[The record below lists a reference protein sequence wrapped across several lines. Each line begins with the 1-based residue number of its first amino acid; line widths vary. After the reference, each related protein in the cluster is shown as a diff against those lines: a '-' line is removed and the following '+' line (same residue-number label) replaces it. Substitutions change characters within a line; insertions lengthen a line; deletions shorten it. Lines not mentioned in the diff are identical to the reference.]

1 MNPTAKIQ
9 LFFQISIVHFG
20 PFYYALVYSTDLQQ
34 ITIRHPAFLLSRA
47 QTAMTVRVD
56 NNVKKQFDA
65 LCEQFGMSVNA
76 AVNVFINAV
85 VRTRSIP
92 FTISAEEDQTRKR
105 ALEAFYAP
113 HPETPE
119 LTLDEINEEIRKA
132 RQRAS

>member
-1 MNPTAKIQ
+1 M
-9 LFFQISIVHFG
+9 
-20 PFYYALVYSTDLQQ
+20 
-34 ITIRHPAFLLSRA
+34 A

-92 FTISAEEDQTRKR
+92 FEISAEEDQRSQV
-105 ALEAFYAP
+105 L
-113 HPETPE
+113 
-119 LTLDEINEEIRKA
+119 LDMIYIPV
-132 RQRAS
+132 

>member
-1 MNPTAKIQ
+1 M
-9 LFFQISIVHFG
+9 
-20 PFYYALVYSTDLQQ
+20 
-34 ITIRHPAFLLSRA
+34 A

-56 NNVKKQFDA
+56 NNVKRQFDA

-92 FTISAEEDQTRKR
+92 FTINVEENQTRKR
-105 ALEAFYAP
+105 LLEALYAP

-119 LTLDEINEEIRKA
+119 LTLDEINAEIKAARKERKERLEREKKNKQEA
-132 RQRAS
+132 

>member
-1 MNPTAKIQ
+1 M
-9 LFFQISIVHFG
+9 
-20 PFYYALVYSTDLQQ
+20 
-34 ITIRHPAFLLSRA
+34 A

-56 NNVKKQFDA
+56 NNVKRQFDA

-92 FTISAEEDQTRKR
+92 FEISAKMDPTSQ
-105 ALEAFYAP
+105 ALLEAFYAP

-132 RQRAS
+132 RQERKERLAKEGKI

>member
-1 MNPTAKIQ
+1 M
-9 LFFQISIVHFG
+9 
-20 PFYYALVYSTDLQQ
+20 
-34 ITIRHPAFLLSRA
+34 A

-56 NNVKKQFDA
+56 NNVKRQFDA

-92 FTISAEEDQTRKR
+92 FSISAEEDLTRKR
-105 ALEAFYAP
+105 LLDALYAP

-119 LTLDEINEEIRKA
+119 LTLDEINAEIKAAREERKE
-132 RQRAS
+132 RLEREKMNK

>member
-1 MNPTAKIQ
+1 M
-9 LFFQISIVHFG
+9 
-20 PFYYALVYSTDLQQ
+20 
-34 ITIRHPAFLLSRA
+34 A

-56 NNVKKQFDA
+56 NNIKRQFDA

-105 ALEAFYAP
+105 LLESLYEP

-119 LTLDEINEEIRKA
+119 MTLDEINAEIKAA
-132 RQRAS
+132 RQERKERLEREKMNKQYA

>member
-1 MNPTAKIQ
+1 M
-9 LFFQISIVHFG
+9 
-20 PFYYALVYSTDLQQ
+20 
-34 ITIRHPAFLLSRA
+34 A

-56 NNVKKQFDA
+56 NNVKRQFDA

-92 FTISAEEDQTRKR
+92 FTINVEEDQTRKR
-105 ALEAFYAP
+105 LLEALYAP

-119 LTLDEINEEIRKA
+119 LTLDEINAEIKAARKERKERLEREKKNKQEA
-132 RQRAS
+132 

>member
-1 MNPTAKIQ
+1 M
-9 LFFQISIVHFG
+9 VHFG

-34 ITIRHPAFLLSRA
+34 ITIHHPAFLLSRA

-92 FTISAEEDQTRKR
+92 FEISAKEDQTGKR
-105 ALEAFYAP
+105 ALEAFLSADRS
-113 HPETPE
+113 ERLE
-119 LTLDEINEEIRKA
+119 MTLEEINGDIRAA
-132 RQRAS
+132 RRERKERLAHENAE

>member
-1 MNPTAKIQ
+1 M
-9 LFFQISIVHFG
+9 
-20 PFYYALVYSTDLQQ
+20 
-34 ITIRHPAFLLSRA
+34 A
-47 QTAMTVRVD
+47 QTAMTVRVE

-132 RQRAS
+132 RQERRERMEREKQQKEMA

>member
-1 MNPTAKIQ
+1 M
-9 LFFQISIVHFG
+9 
-20 PFYYALVYSTDLQQ
+20 
-34 ITIRHPAFLLSRA
+34 A

-92 FTISAEEDQTRKR
+92 FEISAEEDQTSQ
-105 ALEAFYAP
+105 ALLDMLYTTDRSNRP
-113 HPETPE
+113 D
-119 LTLDEINEEIRKA
+119 LTMEEIDEEIRKA
-132 RQRAS
+132 RQERKERLARENAEKD

>member
-1 MNPTAKIQ
+1 M
-9 LFFQISIVHFG
+9 
-20 PFYYALVYSTDLQQ
+20 
-34 ITIRHPAFLLSRA
+34 A

-92 FTISAEEDQTRKR
+92 FTISAEEDQSRKR

-113 HPETPE
+113 HPETPQ
-119 LTLDEINEEIRKA
+119 LTLDEINEDIRAA
-132 RQRAS
+132 RRERKERLARENAEKH

>member
-1 MNPTAKIQ
+1 M
-9 LFFQISIVHFG
+9 
-20 PFYYALVYSTDLQQ
+20 
-34 ITIRHPAFLLSRA
+34 A

-65 LCEQFGMSVNA
+65 LCEQFGMSVNT

-92 FTISAEEDQTRKR
+92 FTINVEENQTRKR
-105 ALEAFYAP
+105 LLEALYAP

-119 LTLDEINEEIRKA
+119 LTLDEINAEIKAARKE
-132 RQRAS
+132 RKERLEREKKNKQEV